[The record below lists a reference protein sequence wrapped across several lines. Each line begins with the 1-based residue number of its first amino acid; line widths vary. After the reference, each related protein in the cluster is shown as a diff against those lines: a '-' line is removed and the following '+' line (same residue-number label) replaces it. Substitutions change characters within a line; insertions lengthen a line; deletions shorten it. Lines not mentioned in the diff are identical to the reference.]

1 MTSSIVVDPKVA
13 NGEPIFGG
21 TTITVAEILE
31 QLACGMDIA
40 DIARTRGG
48 KISPLDVA
56 EAVRLA
62 SRALTENAARYV
74 GAATPAP
81 QPAQPQPAQPQP
93 AAQGVMG
100 QLTLAQPG
108 KLTYG
113 VNERIPFHMVVTN
126 LTAMPMKYSY
136 LGVKVAN
143 LDTGADEFH
152 TSWSGDDKSIP
163 ANGVGPIPGGWDD
176 GIQCGALGHYRL
188 TLSICLASMD
198 EGRNGKGWQT
208 LTPGLD
214 VTIGE
219 VGAGKADFVMS
230 GGTKVYASCGV
241 VGNAFSVEKTTVEV
255 DENVWFNFKV
265 TNTTENAIDYG
276 ILSARTEEGQ
286 AGKSWTNS
294 KLNPQQVLTWRDHIN
309 FKQPGVY
316 HLYLGIGYDDKDE
329 CIAMRAPWDRLSD
342 SITVEVRP

>member
-1 MTSSIVVDPKVA
+1 MTSVIITDPKVA
-13 NGEPIFGG
+13 NGQPIFRG
-21 TTITVAEILE
+21 TAITVEEILE

-40 DIARTRGG
+40 DIAGTRDG

-74 GAATPAP
+74 SAATAT
-81 QPAQPQPAQPQP
+81 PQPAQPQP
-93 AAQGVMG
+93 AAPAGQGVTG

-108 KLTYG
+108 KLAYG
-113 VNERIPFHMVVTN
+113 VNERIPFHMLIVN
-126 LTAMPMKYSY
+126 STAAPVKYSY
-136 LGVKVAN
+136 LGVKVVN

-152 TSWSGDDKSIP
+152 TSWSGDDKSVP
-163 ANGVGPIPGGWDD
+163 ANGTGPIPGGWDD
-176 GIQCGALGHYRL
+176 GVQFGALGRYRL

-198 EGRNGKGWQT
+198 DGRNGKGWQT

-214 VTIGE
+214 LTIGE
-219 VGAGKADFVMS
+219 VGAGKSDFVLS
-230 GGTKVYASCGV
+230 GGSKVYASCGV

-265 TNTTENAIDYG
+265 TNTTEVAIDYG

-316 HLYLGIGYDDKDE
+316 HLYLGIGYGDKDE
-329 CIAMRAPWDRLSD
+329 AIAMRAPWDRLSE
-342 SITVEVRP
+342 SITVTVKE